1 LRGAHI
7 VEEQR
12 TYARSDMVQVF
23 GTCAMGMGGHD
34 ARARTRHEFVG
45 MHCFGGLGNRRF
57 RTLTP
62 LTAPL
67 FADGTRAVVKGDVGG
82 RCREWGE
89 RDVFAAGHP
98 QRCGT
103 ERTGFGC
110 W

>member
-1 LRGAHI
+1 MLVNIVLLQKWLLR
-7 VEEQR
+7 
-12 TYARSDMVQVF
+12 
-23 GTCAMGMGGHD
+23 C
-34 ARARTRHEFVG
+34 
-45 MHCFGGLGNRRF
+45 NRRF

-103 ERTGFGC
+103 ERTG
-110 W
+110 